1 MPSTSGYV
9 KQEISLLKIFADDDD
24 DTVVAQNMNRKVLVG
39 IGVFFGGVLLV
50 VAISYGLVHALS
62 SKESHD
68 QEASSSE
75 AAEKQRQTNQGK

>member
-9 KQEISLLKIFADDDD
+9 KQEISLLKIFADD